1 MFFLFFRS
9 TLHGTLSVIDTL
21 LWALKVYLVW
31 SASDTVALF
40 KNVPLC
46 VGRFCLC
53 FRVTCWKWRAC
64 CVSPATGSQR
74 ETEMMT
80 DVSRRRRIHWHKQ
93 TADRH
98 DPIYHRARLA
108 ARGSALQR
116 KLSYLGTSVKIQLF
130 LKKKFLMKTENMSP
144 VGFNSTLCKLKLCE
158 KESSIVSFW
167 NQYAAQIGFWFW
179 FYNPLSLTVHTDR
192 HLYAR
197 ILCFFFLFFGLR
209 SGGRAS
215 NLTKSPLR
223 VDRFSDPWPWNL
235 LTSHY
240 PFITK
245 TKQPRLDRMH
255 RRSLRG

>member
-1 MFFLFFRS
+1 MCRKVLPLLPRDMLEM
-9 TLHGTLSVIDTL
+9 TGLLCLSSNRLTEGDRDDDRCQQTTPHPL
-21 LWALKVYLVW
+21 TQTNSWQTW
-31 SASDTVALF
+31 SNIPPSKTGCA
-40 KNVPLC
+40 
-46 VGRFCLC
+46 RFCTPKEAFIPRHL
-53 FRVTCWKWRAC
+53 
-64 CVSPATGSQR
+64 SQN
-74 ETEMMT
+74 
-80 DVSRRRRIHWHKQ
+80 
-93 TADRH
+93 TA
-98 DPIYHRARLA
+98 
-108 ARGSALQR
+108 
-116 KLSYLGTSVKIQLF
+116 F
-130 LKKKFLMKTENMSP
+130 LKTFFFLMKTENMSP

-167 NQYAAQIGFWFW
+167 NQYTAQIGFWFW